1 MVIWRWVFVGEGTS
15 LLPLLEEAW
24 ERVRESGHLFAML
37 KIQQWLGGAYLKAGR
52 LRLAYELCQGALD
65 RLAQSR
71 GYALLGGY
79 LSLWRTCILLEWNR
93 LDESRETVREVI
105 SHAHL
110 GQQLDLQN
118 EGYFR
123 WLLIE
128 LAAGDVPA
136 AQKVL
141 QQLADLVQRTG
152 RDQQWL
158 SLARV
163 AYWLETGDLVQA
175 AQWAAHAEHSP
186 QSISLADVSRYHLF
200 LLVSVPL
207 ARQRYRSALAL
218 LERYREQWDQT
229 EDVTILAMF
238 LALSVVARHQLG
250 ERAEVYATLTR
261 LLLLTEPE
269 GALRVY
275 LDRGEPMKEALQ
287 DYLDTP
293 LPSDHSSTSL
303 RAFVVR
309 LLATFAQQAE
319 LRGRKAK
326 EQPDR
331 PAGQEAAPSTLLES
345 LTMQE
350 QRVLRLLAAGRSNQE
365 IARLLIISLN
375 TVKTHVK
382 NLYGKLHV
390 SSRAQ
395 AGALARTLRLL

>member
-1 MVIWRWVFVGEGTS
+1 M
-15 LLPLLEEAW
+15 
-24 ERVRESGHLFAML
+24 
-37 KIQQWLGGAYLKAGR
+37 
-52 LRLAYELCQGALD
+52 
-65 RLAQSR
+65 
-71 GYALLGGY
+71 
-79 LSLWRTCILLEWNR
+79 
-93 LDESRETVREVI
+93 REVI
-105 SHAHL
+105 SHAHI

-136 AQKVL
+136 AQNVL

-152 RDQQWL
+152 WDQQWL
-158 SLARV
+158 SLAQV
-163 AYWLETGDLVQA
+163 AYWLETGDQVQA
-175 AQWAAHAEHSP
+175 AQWAAQAEHSP

-207 ARQRYRSALAL
+207 ALQRYRSALAL

-275 LDRGEPMKEALQ
+275 LDRGEPMREALQ

-293 LPSDHSSTSL
+293 LSSDLPSASL

-331 PAGQEAAPSTLLES
+331 PAGQEAAPSTLLEP
-345 LTMQE
+345 LTTQE

-365 IARLLIISLN
+365 IARLLVISLN